1 MTHYRRQ
8 PTSAGPLVF
17 EIAAAFVV
25 GYAIAKFI
33 GIML

>member
-1 MTHYRRQ
+1 MTHHRRQ
-8 PTSAGPLVF
+8 PTSTVPLIV
-17 EIAAAFVV
+17 EIAAAIVV